1 MTHVTDNSSRFSD
14 WITCSWDAAAAAKSL
29 QSCPTLRSPIDGS
42 PPGYPVPGILQQEH
56 WRGVP
61 LPSPSWDA
69 GTCLFHASISH
80 PHLSFFL
87 FMIDNVLIP
96 PLNVILPPSK
106 SKAHNLPIMGHMSA
120 AYQIFPVPPFPTH
133 AGLYFLVPL
142 WLGGAWF
149 QQMSCGWNWCVQWTA
164 STWWPR
170 VFMPSW
176 MLTDHI
182 WDGQLLSQPG
192 YPCQTHSGHVPW
204 ARNKLLLLRVTRI

>member
-14 WITCSWDAAAAAKSL
+14 WITCSWDAAAAPAKSL
-29 QSCPTLRSPIDGS
+29 QSCPTPCNPIDGS
-42 PPGYPVPGILQQEH
+42 PPGYSVPGILQQEH

-120 AYQIFPVPPFPTH
+120 AYHIFPVPPFPTH
-133 AGLYFLVPL
+133 GRIVFSGPLMIGWGLVPANEL
-142 WLGGAWF
+142 WVELMCAMNCQYLMAQSFYAVLNADWPLRWSAALSAWVPL
-149 QQMSCGWNWCVQWTA
+149 SNPQWTC
-164 STWWPR
+164 S
-170 VFMPSW
+170 MS
-176 MLTDHI
+176 
-182 WDGQLLSQPG
+182 
-192 YPCQTHSGHVPW
+192 
-204 ARNKLLLLRVTRI
+204 KK